1 MSTNHPSGY
10 GYPTDPQQNPYAQ
23 QAGHQ
28 PPPAPGYGA
37 PPPPPPGPPGYGPGA
52 YGQPGSTA
60 PGYGAPGHGVPGQ
73 GTPGYGT
80 PEYGT
85 PGYGAPGYG
94 TPGYGAPGYGQPP
107 QALPHWLTPAGPPG
121 VPQAPGTRVLA
132 PPGERLVARLIDL
145 AIQLIPAVILYA
157 LLGEW
162 LGNFFVGLLA
172 FAYEA
177 ALMVTQHGQT
187 VGKKAMRLRVVD
199 AATGGRPTDSALWG
213 RSAVATVPGAV
224 YCIGW
229 LFEMLDAAWQLW
241 DKPLQQCLHDKAVR
255 TVVVKEG

>member
-1 MSTNHPSGY
+1 MSTDHPSNY

-37 PPPPPPGPPGYGPGA
+37 PPPPPTAPPGYGPGA

-60 PGYGAPGHGVPGQ
+60 PGYGAPGYGVPGQ

-80 PEYGT
+80 P
-85 PGYGAPGYG
+85 GYGA
-94 TPGYGAPGYGQPP
+94 PGYGAPGYGQPP
-107 QALPHWLTPAGPPG
+107 QALPHWLSPAGPPG
-121 VPQAPGTRVLA
+121 VPPAPGTRVLA

-157 LLGEW
+157 LLGEY
-162 LGNFFVGLLA
+162 LGNLFVGLLA

-229 LFEMLDAAWQLW
+229 LFEALDSMWQLW
-241 DKPLQQCLHDKAVR
+241 DRPLQQCLHDKAVR
-255 TVVVKEG
+255 TVVVKES